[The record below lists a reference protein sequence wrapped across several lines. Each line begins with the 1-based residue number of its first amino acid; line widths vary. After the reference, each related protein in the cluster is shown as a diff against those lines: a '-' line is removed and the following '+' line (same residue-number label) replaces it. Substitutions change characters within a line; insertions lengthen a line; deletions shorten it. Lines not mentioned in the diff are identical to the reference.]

1 MFKYKKSNECLNK
14 FAKVYRNKLFLLK
27 IIDMKKIA
35 LLLFIGGI
43 FASCN
48 DGDLIFDELNFN
60 QEVQKCDEK
69 NIFYKLNGSEMLVL
83 NMTGKF
89 EDPNTLILN
98 QEYET
103 EASQNMILYRQYS
116 DKAIAGS
123 ICNLIAPGYPQVV
136 DEFGNTGGK
145 ITYQRIRK
153 IEQKVDDPRVT
164 INYIVSF
171 NLLNMI
177 LTNGKSELKYENYN
191 FGEFSNSKSNAII
204 DFSLGTLSI
213 CPNSDI
219 IIYKNTQAFKILGSD
234 IQFNPETG
242 TQLINLNETTKIKFY
257 LLEQSVNA
265 NEYCDMIF
273 TDPENKITEEW
284 TAKQGTIEVVTTAN
298 STVENPE
305 AISGYT
311 QTYVLKNATFTNG
324 SDSFEITNQIL
335 CTNNINL

>member
-60 QEVQKCDEK
+60 QEVQKCLEK
-69 NIFYKLNGSEMLVL
+69 QVYYKLNGNEMLFL
-83 NMTGKF
+83 NMTGKIV
-89 EDPNTLILN
+89 DSIPLPLN
-98 QEYET
+98 QEFEALT
-103 EASQNMILYRQYS
+103 ESNMILYRQYS

-123 ICNLIAPGYPQVV
+123 ICSLIAPAYPQVV

-145 ITYQRIRK
+145 ITYRRIRK

-164 INYIVSF
+164 INYVISF
-171 NLLNMI
+171 NLQNMI
-177 LTNGKSELKYENYN
+177 LSNGTSELKYENYN
-191 FGEFSNSKSNAII
+191 FGEFSNSNAII
-204 DFSLGTLSI
+204 DFSLGTLLI

-219 IIYKNTQAFKILGSD
+219 IIYKSTQAFKILGSD

-242 TQLINLNETTKIKFY
+242 TQLINLNETTNIKFY
-257 LLEQSVNA
+257 LLERSVNA